1 LDAGARVKAL
11 AQVVATL
18 SHVPGVVA
26 AMVVG
31 ATDGLIVETS
41 PVIGGAAGS
50 TDPRKHTAALA
61 AYLYSKVTRA
71 SDAARL
77 GTPAFMR
84 LEAERGHIFVV
95 GARDVVLVT
104 IVTTDANLGRVRL
117 EMMNAAREKS

>member
-1 LDAGARVKAL
+1 MKAL
-11 AQVVATL
+11 NQVVDAL
-18 SHVPGVVA
+18 SRVPGVVA

-31 ATDGLIVETS
+31 AVDGLIVETS
-41 PVIGGAAGS
+41 AVIGAAAGS
-50 TDPRKHTAALA
+50 ADPRKPTAALA

-117 EMMNAAREKS
+117 EMMNAARTD

>member
-1 LDAGARVKAL
+1 MKAL
-11 AQVVATL
+11 SQVVANL
-18 SHVPGVVA
+18 SHVPGVIA

-31 ATDGLIVETS
+31 ASDGLIVETS
-41 PVIGGAAGS
+41 LRAGAAAGS
-50 TDPRKHTAALA
+50 ADPRKHTAALA

-84 LEAERGHIFVV
+84 LEAERGHICVV

-104 IVTTDANLGRVRL
+104 IVTPDANLGRVRL
-117 EMMNAAREKS
+117 DMMNAARGKP

>member
-1 LDAGARVKAL
+1 MKAL
-11 AQVVATL
+11 SQVVDTL
-18 SHVPGVVA
+18 SRVPGVVA

-31 ATDGLIVETS
+31 AVDGLIVETS
-41 PVIGGAAGS
+41 PVIGAVAGS
-50 TDPRKHTAALA
+50 TDPRKPTAALA

-117 EMMNAAREKS
+117 EMMNAAKADS

>member
-1 LDAGARVKAL
+1 MKGLS
-11 AQVVATL
+11 QVVATL
-18 SHVPGVVA
+18 SRVPGVVV

-41 PVIGGAAGS
+41 TVIGAATGAA
-50 TDPRKHTAALA
+50 DMRKHTAALA

-104 IVTTDANLGRVRL
+104 VVTPDSNLGRVRL
-117 EMMNAAREKS
+117 EMMNAARDNS

>member
-1 LDAGARVKAL
+1 MKAL

-26 AMVVG
+26 AMIVG

-41 PVIGGAAGS
+41 PVAPSAGAI
-50 TDPRKHTAALA
+50 DPRKHTAALA
-61 AYLYSKVTRA
+61 AYLYSKVIRA

-95 GARDVVLVT
+95 GAGDVVLVT
-104 IVTTDANLGRVRL
+104 IVTSDANLGRVRL
-117 EMMNAAREKS
+117 EMMTAARDNS

>member
-1 LDAGARVKAL
+1 MKAL
-11 AQVVATL
+11 AQVVTSL
-18 SHVPGVVA
+18 SHVPGVIA

-41 PVIGGAAGS
+41 PILTGTLGG
-50 TDPRKHTAALA
+50 TDTRKHTAALA

-104 IVTTDANLGRVRL
+104 IVTPDANQGRVRL
-117 EMMNAAREKS
+117 EMMNAARGKP

>member
-1 LDAGARVKAL
+1 MKGV
-11 AQVVATL
+11 AQVVADI
-18 SHVPGVVA
+18 SRVPGVMV

-31 ATDGLIVETS
+31 ASDGLIVETS
-41 PVIGGAAGS
+41 AIIGGAAGGA
-50 TDPRKHTAALA
+50 DPRKHTAALA

-84 LEAERGHIFVV
+84 LEAEKGQICVV

-104 IVTTDANLGRVRL
+104 IVTPDANLGRVRL
-117 EMMNAAREKS
+117 DMMNAARDKS

>member
-1 LDAGARVKAL
+1 MKSVS
-11 AQVVATL
+11 QVVATL

-31 ATDGLIVETS
+31 ASDGLIVETS
-41 PVIGGAAGS
+41 AMLGAGAQAGD
-50 TDPRKHTAALA
+50 TRKHTAALA

-84 LEAERGHIFVV
+84 LEAEQGHICVV

-104 IVTTDANLGRVRL
+104 IVTPNANLGRVRL
-117 EMMNAAREKS
+117 DMMTAAKGE

>member
-1 LDAGARVKAL
+1 MKGL
-11 AQVVATL
+11 AQVVASL
-18 SHVPGVVA
+18 SHVPGVMA

-41 PVIGGAAGS
+41 PIMGGAIGG
-50 TDPRKHTAALA
+50 TDTRKHTAALA

-104 IVTTDANLGRVRL
+104 IVTPDANQGRVRL
-117 EMMNAAREKS
+117 EMMNAARDKS

>member
-1 LDAGARVKAL
+1 MKAL
-11 AQVVATL
+11 AQVVANL
-18 SHVPGVVA
+18 SRVPGVVA

-31 ATDGLIVETS
+31 TIDGLIVETS
-41 PVIGGAAGS
+41 PVIGAAAGGA
-50 TDPRKHTAALA
+50 DPRKPTAALA

-77 GTPAFMR
+77 GTPTFMR

-117 EMMNAAREKS
+117 EMMNAAMEGS